1 MTFSTKLRDLL
12 KTAGSRSWKQS
23 LSNLGMVPVLLL
35 LCILFSILTW
45 TEQYPTGPAAA
56 RQVATSLTR
65 GDNARP
71 AVLIVVRE
79 GEEDASFADAL
90 RKELLARNATIVGI
104 VRGQPAD
111 ARKAIASRLA
121 GGGKIDVI
129 ACNEATAAWGLF
141 DHLAENFPAMAQ
153 VKIVKPTAYH
163 WPNFLKTENLLN
175 IANQIAVIA
184 IIAVGM
190 TMVIITGGI
199 DLSVGSLIALSS
211 VVSASLIRG
220 VGGGRDAS
228 TPALIV
234 CCAAGIAV
242 CAFSGL
248 FTGAMVT
255 LFRVPSF
262 IVTLAIMLVA
272 SGLAYRISDNQSI
285 NQVPDR
291 FVWLGR
297 GADLGGV
304 PNAVVLMLLLYAG
317 AHVLMSRTA
326 IGRYIYAVG
335 GNSEAARLS
344 GVPILRVQ
352 LFVYC
357 VSGALAGLGGVIM
370 ASLLKSGAPTYG
382 QMYELYVIAAVVV
395 GGTTLAG
402 GQGKIFGTLVG
413 ALIIAVIQNGMNLCG
428 MESNN
433 QKIVL
438 GGVILGAVLLYQLRR

>member
-1 MTFSTKLRDLL
+1 MI
-12 KTAGSRSWKQS
+12 
-23 LSNLGMVPVLLL
+23 PVLLL
-35 LCILFSILTW
+35 LCVLFSILTW
-45 TEQYPTGPAAA
+45 TEQYPTGASAA
-56 RQVATSLTR
+56 RQFARLLTSDGSPHL
-65 GDNARP
+65 
-71 AVLIVVRE
+71 AVLIVVRD
-79 GEEDASFADAL
+79 GEEDAAFADTL
-90 RKELLARNATIVGI
+90 RQELLSRKAIVVGV
-104 VRGQPAD
+104 VRGQPID
-111 ARKAIASRLA
+111 ARKVIAAHLA
-121 GGGKIDVI
+121 AGEKIDVI
-129 ACNEATAAWGLF
+129 AANEVTAAWGLF
-141 DHLAENFPAMAQ
+141 DHLGESFPALAN
-153 VKIVKPTAYH
+153 VRIVKPAPYH

-184 IIAVGM
+184 IIAIGM

-211 VVSASLIRG
+211 VVSAYLIRG
-220 VGGGRDAS
+220 FGGARDAS
-228 TPALIV
+228 TLAMIA
-234 CCAAGIAV
+234 CCLAGLLT
-242 CAFSGL
+242 CAFTGL
-248 FTGAMVT
+248 FTGTMVT

-262 IVTLAIMLVA
+262 IVTLAIMLIA
-272 SGLAYRISDNQSI
+272 SGLAYRISDSQSI

-297 GADLGGV
+297 GANLGGI
-304 PNAVVLMLLLYAG
+304 PNAVALMLLLYAA

-326 IGRYIYAVG
+326 VGRYIYAVG
-335 GNSEAARLS
+335 GNAEAARLS
-344 GVPILRVQ
+344 GVPIRRVL

-395 GGTTLAG
+395 GGTSLAG

-428 MESNN
+428 VESNN

-438 GGVILGAVLLYQLRR
+438 GGVILGAVLLDQIRK

>member
-1 MTFSTKLRDLL
+1 MP
-12 KTAGSRSWKQS
+12 TASPKSWKES
-23 LSNLGMVPVLLL
+23 LANLGMIPVLLL
-35 LCILFSILTW
+35 LCVLFSVLTW

-56 RQVATSLTR
+56 RQVARSLISAV
-65 GDNARP
+65 DSKP
-71 AVLIVVRE
+71 AVLIVVRD
-79 GEEDASFADAL
+79 GAEDSIYADTL
-90 RKELLARNATIVGI
+90 RQELLANNAIVVGI
-104 VRGQPAD
+104 VHGQPID
-111 ARKAIASRLA
+111 ARQAIAAHLTA
-121 GGGKIDVI
+121 GEKISVI
-129 ACNEATAAWGLF
+129 ACNQVTAAWGIF
-141 DHLAENFPAMAQ
+141 DHLAESFPALAN
-153 VKIVKPTAYH
+153 VKIVKPVPYH

-211 VVSASLIRG
+211 VVSAYLIRG
-220 VGGGRDAS
+220 VGGARDAS
-228 TPALIV
+228 TFAMIA
-234 CCAAGIAV
+234 CCIAGISV
-242 CAFSGL
+242 CALAGL
-248 FTGAMVT
+248 FTGTMVT

-272 SGLAYRISDNQSI
+272 SGLAFRISGSQSI

-297 GADLGGV
+297 GVSLGGV
-304 PNAVVLMLLLYAG
+304 PNAVVLMLLLYAA
-317 AHVLMSRTA
+317 AHILMSRTA
-326 IGRYIYAVG
+326 AGRYIYAVG
-335 GNSEAARLS
+335 GNAEAARLS
-344 GVPILRVQ
+344 GVPIRRVL

-357 VSGALAGLGGVIM
+357 ISGALAGLGGVM
-370 ASLLKSGAPTYG
+370 TASLLKSGAPTYG

-395 GGTTLAG
+395 GGTSLAG

-428 MESNN
+428 VESNN

-438 GGVILGAVLLYQLRR
+438 GGVILGAVLLDQIRR